1 MAAINREL
9 QSRSKQLSERLS
21 ESLYI
26 LDHDPSMALY
36 RIQEHTNKVA
46 PKLVVRRQQMSQL
59 NSQIQGACFDLDNA
73 IKTVDQMKTA
83 QSSLERIKKILIGE
97 NGGNQQ

>member
-9 QSRSKQLSERLS
+9 QGHSKQLSERLS

-36 RIQEHTNKVA
+36 RIQEHINKVA
-46 PKLVVRRQQMSQL
+46 PKLVIRRQNMFQL
-59 NSQIQGACFDLDNA
+59 NNQIQGACFDLDNA
-73 IKTVDQMKTA
+73 IKTIEQMKRA
-83 QSSLERIKKILIGE
+83 QSSLERVKSIMEE
-97 NGGNQQ
+97 NNN